1 MDTQD
6 CNRKMYSI
14 MLNNR
19 NYLTTDTFFLIK
31 KISVLKSY
39 YTFGYVFLYN
49 FNINKRIKVVLKN
62 LFIEPTAK
70 TPQVDL
76 NYPSGELI
84 MSGKSISEKAAT
96 LYETVLDW
104 VTEYIKNP
112 RPTTNLRLNLEYF
125 NTASAIWL
133 SKIVQTLGSI
143 KDSEYTLMI
152 HLYFNIEDFNNMKPD
167 DLKDELHPI
176 IHMIGIPT
184 VSLGIKIYG
193 TGEKGEILKET
204 MVLI

>member
-1 MDTQD
+1 M
-6 CNRKMYSI
+6 
-14 MLNNR
+14 
-19 NYLTTDTFFLIK
+19 FF
-31 KISVLKSY
+31 
-39 YTFGYVFLYN
+39 FN
-49 FNINKRIKVVLKN
+49 FNINNTIKVVLKN

-84 MSGKSISEKAAT
+84 MSGKSISETAAT

-104 VTEYIKNP
+104 VTEYTKNP
-112 RPTTNLRLNLEYF
+112 RPTTNLRLNLDYF

-133 SKIVQTLGSI
+133 AKIVQTLGSI

-152 HLYFNIEDFNNMKPD
+152 HLYFNIEDYNNMKPD

-176 IHMIGIPT
+176 IHMIGVPT

>member
-1 MDTQD
+1 MA
-6 CNRKMYSI
+6 
-14 MLNNR
+14 
-19 NYLTTDTFFLIK
+19 
-31 KISVLKSY
+31 
-39 YTFGYVFLYN
+39 
-49 FNINKRIKVVLKN
+49 LKN

-84 MSGKSISEKAAT
+84 MSGKSISEKVET
-96 LYETVLDW
+96 LYEPVLDW
-104 VTEYIKNP
+104 VAEYIKNP

-133 SKIVQTLGSI
+133 SKIVQTLSTI

-152 HLYFNIEDFNNMKPD
+152 HLYFNIDDYNNMKTD

>member
-1 MDTQD
+1 
-6 CNRKMYSI
+6 

-19 NYLTTDTFFLIK
+19 NYLTTDAFFLIK